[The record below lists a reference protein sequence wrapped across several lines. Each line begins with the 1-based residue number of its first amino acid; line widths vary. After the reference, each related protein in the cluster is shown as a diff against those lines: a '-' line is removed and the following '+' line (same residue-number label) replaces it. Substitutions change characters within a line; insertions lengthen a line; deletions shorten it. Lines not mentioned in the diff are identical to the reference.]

1 MTRRTVGYF
10 CGTAKPTGRGAFR
23 RIAARLA
30 HPETI
35 MNDSGAWH
43 DQLQRQQEAIQR
55 KRRETATTGTVTPTR

>member
-1 MTRRTVGYF
+1 LTRYPAGYF
-10 CGTAKPTGRGAFR
+10 CGTAKTTGRGAFR

-30 HPETI
+30 HPEKI

-43 DQLQRQQEAIQR
+43 DKLQRQQEAIQR